1 MKYYQ
6 NRFGGKVFSVFSFD
20 GEIAN
25 KEIVTEIQK
34 EIARLKMPCD
44 TTSGSMYLFAEKI
57 IDKKE

>member
-44 TTSGSMYLFAEKI
+44 TTSGLM
-57 IDKKE
+57 